1 MATQLT
7 IDPKTSAVLSMDF
20 QTAVVSIYV
29 KDPDLVV
36 RAAGLLSQART
47 AGMTVIHVQV
57 GFRPNMPEA
66 SPRNRLL
73 SAIKNSPQHRQVF
86 EGAAGAIHPSL
97 APQGDDITVVKHRV
111 SAFAGTDLEMILRA
125 KDIDTLV
132 MFGIA
137 TSGVVLSTLL
147 EAGDRDYRVIVV
159 GDCCA
164 DRDAEGHAWLIDKF
178 FPRRVEVVQAS
189 EVVEALK
196 AGKLVSKANT

>member
-1 MATQLT
+1 MATELT
-7 IDPKTSAVLSMDF
+7 IDPKTSAMLSMDL
-20 QTAVVSIYV
+20 QTAIVSIYV
-29 KDPDLVV
+29 KDQELVA
-36 RAAGLLSQART
+36 RAAGLLSHART
-47 AGMTVIHVQV
+47 AGLTVIHVQV
-57 GFRPNMPEA
+57 GFRPNLPEV

-73 SAIKNSPQHRQVF
+73 SSIKTSPQHRQIF

-147 EAGDRDYRVIVV
+147 EAGDRDYRVIVA

-164 DRDAEGHAWLIDKF
+164 DLDAEGHAWLLDKF
-178 FPRRVEVVQAS
+178 FPRRAEVAQAG
-189 EVVEALK
+189 EIIVALQAKALK
-196 AGKLVSKANT
+196 KHQT